1 MEAIYHIPAML
12 QETIEGLAV
21 KPGGVYVDVTFG
33 GGGHSRAILE
43 RMDANVQRDDIQCTK
58 ESRILSGGTDEAS
71 NGGNNAAEQNNETS
85 NGGNNAAE
93 RDKEENKEGHLY
105 SFDQDIEAYE
115 NAINNPTPGSSTDG
129 HRQSDRAELFTRS
142 REGVGSKNGE
152 VPTLADNP
160 NWTFVHSNFRYLRNW
175 MDYYGVKEIDGLLA
189 DLGVSF
195 HHFDCPERGFSF
207 RFSAPLDMRM
217 NQTAK
222 RTAADIINTYS
233 EEDLAR
239 IFWLYGEMKNGRGIA
254 RNICKARSLKP
265 ILRTEELIEAAFKL
279 KVESLKLKEVEELRV
294 HPLPNPPHEG
304 EGCRITSGTT
314 DKTINGGKNAAEQD
328 KERDSAECRREQ
340 DKEKGA
346 GLKTREQDKED
357 GNPPSMADTR
367 ELEIPAQYK
376 KDLARLFQALRIEVN
391 DEMGALREMLVAA
404 RDLLKPGGRI
414 AILTYHSLEDRL
426 VKNFLRSGNLEGNIE
441 KDFYGNA
448 ITPFDVIEKGL
459 TASDDEVERNP
470 RSRSA
475 KLRVGRKK

>member
-1 MEAIYHIPAML
+1 MEEIYHIPAML
-12 QETIEGLAV
+12 KETIEGLAI
-21 KPGGVYVDVTFG
+21 KPNGVYVDVTFG

-43 RMDANVQRDDIQCTK
+43 KIAYPQPLPK
-58 ESRILSGGTDEAS
+58 GKGGRIISGTTDETT
-71 NGGNNAAEQNNETS
+71 NGGKNAAEQ
-85 NGGNNAAE
+85 
-93 RDKEENKEGHLY
+93 KEEKGCGMASRGKEEGKGCGHLY

-115 NAINNPTPGSSTDG
+115 NVRKIQTPPQPSPQG
-129 HRQSDRAELFTRS
+129 
-142 REGVGSKNGE
+142 EGDGSKNGE

-222 RTAADIINTYS
+222 RTAADIVNSYS
-233 EEDLAR
+233 EEELAKV
-239 IFWLYGEMKNGRGIA
+239 FWLYGEMKNGRGIA
-254 RNICKARSLKP
+254 RNICKARSQKP
-265 ILRTEELIEAAFKL
+265 ILRTEELI
-279 KVESLKLKEVEELRV
+279 
-294 HPLPNPPHEG
+294 
-304 EGCRITSGTT
+304 
-314 DKTINGGKNAAEQD
+314 
-328 KERDSAECRREQ
+328 SAVLDRTP
-340 DKEKGA
+340 EKGQ
-346 GLKTREQDKED
+346 GDKGQSTKD
-357 GNPPSMADTR
+357 NI
-367 ELEIPAQYK
+367 ELEIPTQYK

-414 AILTYHSLEDRL
+414 VILTYHSLEDRL
-426 VKNFLRSGNLEGNIE
+426 VKNFLRSGNLEGTIE

-448 ITPFDVIEKGL
+448 LTPFDVIEKGRV
-459 TASDDEVERNP
+459 ASDDEVERNP

-475 KLRVGRKK
+475 KLRVAERKAKP